1 MVCEPY
7 GASSTPVLETFS
19 LLVPPWNALPLIPA
33 WLPPFQ
39 LSYLLK
45 KARPYSTQT
54 RLTFYP
60 LPILYISPLQ
70 NDLIY

>member
-1 MVCEPY
+1 M
-7 GASSTPVLETFS
+7 LEAFAP
-19 LLVPPWNALPLIPA
+19 LVPRWNALPLIPA
-33 WLPPFQ
+33 WLPPSQ

-45 KARPYSTQT
+45 KARAYSTQT

-60 LPILYISPLQ
+60 LPISYITPLQ